1 MDTGVLAK
9 SPAHRP
15 SKVIGNIGIVERPFG
30 QILTHTLHAA
40 DDSCPPLLCF
50 VAAMPDATLR
60 VRRSRG
66 PDGTRG
72 FRVQR
77 TLMEGA
83 DAATSDSEDEE
94 EFFDCAPALPPADA
108 ATRTAI
114 RALRARLVPAVL
126 SGTTTPEQL
135 NSARRQLS
143 AGIVAAA
150 AAAEEAQLEAQ
161 REAAVAAAAATATAA
176 EMEAASELELEPEP
190 EPTAES
196 QGEAEP
202 ELELKGGMDPV
213 KVLAMMAKAMAAPVS
228 SSSSSP
234 VMDAPGTPMEAP
246 RRSRRARLFVL
257 LEGGTQPDDA
267 KVFDRGKH
275 THTHSLAS

>member
-1 MDTGVLAK
+1 
-9 SPAHRP
+9 
-15 SKVIGNIGIVERPFG
+15 
-30 QILTHTLHAA
+30 
-40 DDSCPPLLCF
+40 
-50 VAAMPDATLR
+50 
-60 VRRSRG
+60 
-66 PDGTRG
+66 
-72 FRVQR
+72 VQR
-77 TLMEGA
+77 TPKEGA
-83 DAATSDSEDEE
+83 DAATSDSEVEE
-94 EFFDCAPALPPADA
+94 EFVDCAPALPPADA

-114 RALRARLVPAVL
+114 CALRARLVPAVVL

-150 AAAEEAQLEAQ
+150 AAAEEAQLEAR

-176 EMEAASELELEPEP
+176 EMEAARELELEPEP